1 MSEHSLTVSYRD
13 AIAFLLGRVNYER
26 VTTVPYVSNVYK
38 LERMEEL
45 LRQLGNPQDKL
56 NIVHIAGTKGKGST
70 AAMVSSIACCCGYR
84 VGLYTSPHLDRLEE
98 RFVINNEPCGNAEL
112 VEVVKLLRPVVE
124 AMDREAARLGSEGG
138 PTYFEVT
145 TALAILYFAQSDV
158 DLAILE
164 VGMGGRLDSTNV
176 CHPLVTA
183 ITSISFDHTRQ
194 LGQTLAEIAG
204 EKAGIIKKGVPI
216 VAGAVEES
224 ARRVIE
230 RRAATHGAPLL
241 QRGRDFD
248 FGYEGSVDP
257 KTDPA
262 RFSFFAR
269 TTSLKQRE
277 SLQLGL
283 FGEHQAAN
291 AAVALAV
298 IDVLRGAGWKFEEV
312 EIRRGLSDVRCRGRL
327 EVFQHDPLIVVDAA
341 HNVASVQAF
350 VDGLLEL
357 GLSGP
362 RSLVFATT
370 LDKDVRG
377 MLRLLLPHF
386 KHVVFTR
393 YLNNPRAVPPEQLAS
408 LAAQCLAAQCLAA
421 QCLVGEPQDDLMKLQ
436 VCDHPEAAWQAAS
449 SQYRGKGAICV
460 TGSFMFAAE
469 MRRIVLANYRHDPVA
484 GEAAIVTH

>member
-1 MSEHSLTVSYRD
+1 MDEHSLAVSYRD
-13 AIAFLLGRVNYER
+13 AVAFLLGRVNYER
-26 VTTVPYVSNVYK
+26 ATTVPYVSNIYK

-45 LRQLGNPQDKL
+45 LRRVGNPQEKL

-70 AAMVSSIACCCGYR
+70 AAMISSIACCCGYR

-98 RFVINNEPCGNAEL
+98 RFLINNEPCGNAEL
-112 VEVVKLLRPVVE
+112 VEMVKRLRPVVE
-124 AMDREAARLGSEGG
+124 AMDREAARHGSAGG

-145 TALAILYFAQSDV
+145 TALAMLYFARSDV

-183 ITSISFDHTRQ
+183 ITSISFDHTQQ
-194 LGQTLAEIAG
+194 LGQTLAKIAG
-204 EKAGIIKKGVPI
+204 EKAGIIKEGVPI
-216 VAGAVEES
+216 VSGEVEQS
-224 ARRVIE
+224 PRRVIE
-230 RRAATHGAPLL
+230 RRASALRAPLL
-241 QRGRDFD
+241 ERGRDFD
-248 FGYEGSVDP
+248 FVYERSVDP
-257 KTDPA
+257 QNDPA
-262 RFSFFAR
+262 HFSFFAR
-269 TTSLKQRE
+269 TTSVKQRE
-277 SLQLGL
+277 RLQLGL

-298 IDVLRGAGWKFEEV
+298 IDSLRGAGWKFEEA
-312 EIRRGLSDVRCRGRL
+312 EIRHGLADVRCRGRL
-327 EVFQHDPLIVVDAA
+327 EVLQHDPLIVVDAA
-341 HNVASVQAF
+341 HNVASVKAF

-370 LDKDVRG
+370 LEKDVPG
-377 MLRLLLPHF
+377 MLRLLLGHF

-408 LAAQCLAAQCLAA
+408 LAAQCL
-421 QCLVGEPQDDLMKLQ
+421 VGEPQDALLKLQ
-436 VCDHPEAAWQAAS
+436 VCDHPQAAWQAAC

-469 MRRIVLANYRHDPVA
+469 MRRIVLANHRHRPVA
-484 GEAAIVTH
+484 GQAETVTH

>member
-1 MSEHSLTVSYRD
+1 MSEHSLAVSYRD
-13 AIAFLLGRVNYER
+13 AVAFLLGRVNYER
-26 VTTVPYVSNVYK
+26 ATTVPYVSNVYK

-45 LRQLGNPQDKL
+45 LRRLGNPQDKL

-70 AAMVSSIACCCGYR
+70 AAMISSIACCCGYR

-98 RFVINNEPCGNAEL
+98 RFLINNEPCGNAEL
-112 VEVVKLLRPVVE
+112 VEMVKHLRPVVE
-124 AMDREAARLGSEGG
+124 AMDREAARHGSAGG

-145 TALAILYFAQSDV
+145 TALAMLYFARSDV

-183 ITSISFDHTRQ
+183 ITSISFDHTQQ
-194 LGQTLAEIAG
+194 LGQTLAKIAG
-204 EKAGIIKKGVPI
+204 EKAGIIKEGVPI
-216 VAGAVEES
+216 VSGEVEQS
-224 ARRVIE
+224 PRRVIE
-230 RRAATHGAPLL
+230 RRASALRAPLL
-241 QRGRDFD
+241 ERGRDFD
-248 FGYEGSVDP
+248 FVYERSVDP
-257 KTDPA
+257 QNDPA
-262 RFSFFAR
+262 HFSFFAR
-269 TTSLKQRE
+269 TTSVKQRE
-277 SLQLGL
+277 RLQLGL

-298 IDVLRGAGWKFEEV
+298 IDSLRGAGWKFEEA
-312 EIRRGLSDVRCRGRL
+312 EIRHGLADVRCRGRL
-327 EVFQHDPLIVVDAA
+327 EVLQHDPLIVVDAA
-341 HNVASVQAF
+341 HNVASVKAF

-370 LDKDVRG
+370 LEKDVPG
-377 MLRLLLPHF
+377 MLRLLLGHF

-408 LAAQCLAAQCLAA
+408 LAAQCL
-421 QCLVGEPQDDLMKLQ
+421 VGEPQDALLKLQ
-436 VCDHPEAAWQAAS
+436 VCDHPQAAWQAAC

-469 MRRIVLANYRHDPVA
+469 MRRIVLANHRHRPVA
-484 GEAAIVTH
+484 GQAETVTH

>member
-1 MSEHSLTVSYRD
+1 MDEHSLAVSYRD
-13 AIAFLLGRVNYER
+13 AVAFLLGRVNYER
-26 VTTVPYVSNVYK
+26 ATTVPYVSNIYK

-45 LRQLGNPQDKL
+45 LRRVGNPQEKL

-70 AAMVSSIACCCGYR
+70 AAMISSIACCCGYR

-98 RFVINNEPCGNAEL
+98 RFLINNEPCGNAEL
-112 VEVVKLLRPVVE
+112 VEMVKRLRPVVE
-124 AMDREAARLGSEGG
+124 AMDRETARHGSAGG

-145 TALAILYFAQSDV
+145 TALAMLYFARSDV

-183 ITSISFDHTRQ
+183 ITSISFDHTQQ
-194 LGQTLAEIAG
+194 LGQTLAKIAG
-204 EKAGIIKKGVPI
+204 EKAGIIKEGVPI
-216 VAGAVEES
+216 VSGEVKES
-224 ARRVIE
+224 PRRVIE
-230 RRAATHGAPLL
+230 KRASALRAPLL
-241 QRGRDFD
+241 ERGRDFD
-248 FGYEGSVDP
+248 FVYERSVDP
-257 KTDPA
+257 QNDPA
-262 RFSFFAR
+262 HFSFFAR
-269 TTSLKQRE
+269 TTSVKQRE
-277 SLQLGL
+277 RLQLGL

-298 IDVLRGAGWKFEEV
+298 IDSLRGAGWKFEEA
-312 EIRRGLSDVRCRGRL
+312 EIRHGLADVRCRGRF
-327 EVFQHDPLIVVDAA
+327 EVLQHDPLIVVDAA
-341 HNVASVQAF
+341 HNVASVKAF

-370 LDKDVRG
+370 LEKDVRG
-377 MLRLLLPHF
+377 MLRLLLGHF

-408 LAAQCLAAQCLAA
+408 LAAQCL
-421 QCLVGEPQDDLMKLQ
+421 VGEPQDNLLKLQ
-436 VCDHPEAAWQAAS
+436 VRDHPQAAWQAAS
-449 SQYRGKGAICV
+449 REYRGKGAICV

-469 MRRIVLANYRHDPVA
+469 MRRIVMSNPRHRPVTSQA
-484 GEAAIVTH
+484 ETVTH